1 MKVIKNTEELQN
13 VLSSFYQN
21 NQHVGFVPTMGALHE
36 GHLALVSTS
45 VLQNDATVASIYVNP
60 TQFNNADDL
69 KNYPRTIDDDL
80 AKLESVGCHYVFMPS
95 SAEMYPD
102 GEAAEQF
109 DFNGMDERMEGK
121 FRPGHFQGMATIVKR
136 LFQTVKPSRAYFGEK
151 DFQQLQLI
159 KKLVELE
166 KMPIE
171 IVECATS
178 RELDGLAMSS
188 RNLRLSAPQRAAAPV
203 IYETLMQI
211 KERAAEQKSVNRSI
225 SKAFE
230 RINAHAELTVEYI
243 DIVNEDTLEPIE
255 KWNESERARAF
266 AAVFAGDVRLID
278 NVKLY

>member
-1 MKVIKNTEELQN
+1 MKVIKNTEALQN
-13 VLSSFYQN
+13 VLSRFYQN
-21 NQHVGFVPTMGALHE
+21 NQHVGFIPTMGALHK
-36 GHLALVSTS
+36 GHLALVSAS
-45 VLQNDATVASIYVNP
+45 VSQNDATVASIYVNP

-80 AKLESVGCHYVFMPS
+80 AKLESTGCDVVFMPS
-95 SAEMYPD
+95 GAEMYPD
-102 GEAAEQF
+102 GEAAARF

-178 RELDGLAMSS
+178 RDLDGLAMSS

-203 IYETLMQI
+203 IYEALMQI
-211 KERAAEQKSVNRSI
+211 KERAAKQKSVNRSI

-230 RINAHAELTVEYI
+230 RINAHAELAVEYI
-243 DIVNEDTLEPIE
+243 DIVNEDTLEPI
-255 KWNESERARAF
+255 KNWNEAERARAF